1 MSRRNLVSDSIK
13 TDQFLALHCLHA
25 NCISV
30 WSKRGSRQF
39 FFILVWERL
48 GSANAVT
55 GAPPTSFPLARSCHQ
70 GQRRALMPWA
80 ALGGAAVACG
90 AGGGEDGP
98 GKVGQRAI
106 VLEMLTTIC
115 QLFDNYLA
123 II

>member
-13 TDQFLALHCLHA
+13 TDQFRALHCLHA
-25 NCISV
+25 TLRTNCISV
-30 WSKRGSRQF
+30 WSKKKVKAVF
-39 FFILVWERL
+39 FYIGWERL

-80 ALGGAAVACG
+80 ALGGAAG
-90 AGGGEDGP
+90 GGGGEDGP

-106 VLEMLTTIC
+106 VLEMLTTI
-115 QLFDNYLA
+115 
-123 II
+123 

>member
-1 MSRRNLVSDSIK
+1 MSRRNSVGDSIK
-13 TDQFLALHCLHA
+13 TDQFLALLFLHA
-25 NCISV
+25 TLRTNCISV
-30 WSKRGSRQF
+30 WSKNRVKAVF
-39 FFILVWERL
+39 FYIGWERL

-98 GKVGQRAI
+98 EKVGQRAI
-106 VLEMLTTIC
+106 VFGNVDNYLTTI
-115 QLFDNYLA
+115 
-123 II
+123 

>member
-1 MSRRNLVSDSIK
+1 
-13 TDQFLALHCLHA
+13 
-25 NCISV
+25 
-30 WSKRGSRQF
+30 
-39 FFILVWERL
+39 
-48 GSANAVT
+48 
-55 GAPPTSFPLARSCHQ
+55 
-70 GQRRALMPWA
+70 MPWA
-80 ALGGAAVACG
+80 ALGGAAGGC